1 MAKLLE
7 ERRRG
12 ETGRDVKQLAAQ
24 LEELERKFDRRSG
37 GSDRG
42 GGGSP
47 EDQGS
52 PAVRN
57 SQMRKA
63 QTVGVEAARSTKMKK
78 DFDWFKLCNQ

>member
-1 MAKLLE
+1 MRKAQTVGWGQPGGPGVASSE
-7 ERRRG
+7 EQS
-12 ETGRDVKQLAAQ
+12 D
-24 LEELERKFDRRSG
+24 EE

-42 GGGSP
+42 VEADRSTR
-47 EDQGS
+47 GS